1 MEGGFARTS
10 KFERASN
17 FESTWTADVLAGP
30 PMIAPA
36 RQFTYPVR
44 VGGEDE
50 AMARGALLVQ
60 VRPSLGGSFLA
71 TCALGFES
79 ASLPSAVFACPRP
92 DDLCALAGGYAYIF
106 DTTDPARS
114 ITIPLKPVV
123 EVRPLPDHG
132 LLLFVG
138 FHAIAAW
145 GADGL
150 RWVSERLSWEG
161 VGVGVVEETTLH
173 GSGWDIRSDKE
184 IPFELD
190 LTTGRH
196 TGGGYRL

>member
-1 MEGGFARTS
+1 MLPA
-10 KFERASN
+10 
-17 FESTWTADVLAGP
+17 P

-44 VGGEDE
+44 VPGEDE
-50 AMARGALLVQ
+50 ALARGALLVD
-60 VRPSLGGSFLA
+60 VRPRVGGSFLA

-79 ASLPSAVFACPRP
+79 ASLPSAVFACPGP
-92 DDLCALAGGYAYIF
+92 DDLCALAGGYAYVL
-106 DTTDPARS
+106 DTTDPARAA
-114 ITIPLKPVV
+114 TVPLKPVV
-123 EVRPLPDHG
+123 EVRPLPEVG

-145 GADGL
+145 GAEGM
-150 RWVSERLSWEG
+150 RWLSDRLSWEG
-161 VGVGVVEETTLH
+161 VSVGEVEGWTLG

-184 IPFELD
+184 IPFALD
-190 LTTGRH
+190 LRTGKH

>member
-1 MEGGFARTS
+1 
-10 KFERASN
+10 
-17 FESTWTADVLAGP
+17 
-30 PMIAPA
+30 MIAPA

-44 VGGEDE
+44 VPGEDE
-50 AMARGALLVQ
+50 ALARGALLLD
-60 VRPSLGGSFLA
+60 VRPRSGGSFLA

-79 ASLPSAVFACPRP
+79 ASLPSGVFACPRP
-92 DDLCALAGGYAYIF
+92 DDLCAVAGGYAYIV
-106 DTTDPARS
+106 DTADPARAA
-114 ITIPLKPVV
+114 TVPLKPVV
-123 EVRPLPDHG
+123 EVRPVPEHG

-161 VGVGVVEETTLH
+161 VAVGRVEGATLH

-184 IPFELD
+184 VAFGLD

-196 TGGGYRL
+196 TGGGYLA